1 MLVEINYWAA
11 SLVFKT
17 GLLYCYYIA
26 YLHRICE
33 GGITYMLKPLQKVA
47 AFLLILGLERGRS
60 IIALMDNDEIKT
72 IVPEFERLANLSLE
86 IQESVRK
93 DFQHLG
99 YEDKMK
105 PSEALGVIRLL
116 FNGSKINDKEKMK
129 NFKLEIV

>member
-1 MLVEINYWAA
+1 
-11 SLVFKT
+11 
-17 GLLYCYYIA
+17 
-26 YLHRICE
+26 
-33 GGITYMLKPLQKVA
+33 MLKPLQKVA

-116 FNGSKINDKEKMK
+116 FNGSKINDKEKGKILTSRSFNM
-129 NFKLEIV
+129 